1 MNIKNNAEGEIAMI
15 QLYTNIKERRKALKM
30 SQDELAKKTG
40 YTDRS
45 SIAKIEKGEVD
56 LSQSKII
63 QFAKALDISPGD
75 LMGWDG
81 VADSSIVINV
91 YGRVAAGIP
100 IDMSDDVQGTVEI
113 TPAMARKGEYFALQI
128 SGDSMEPRIFDGDLV
143 IVRRTPDVES
153 GAIAIV
159 TINGEDA
166 TCKRLIKYADRIQ
179 LVSINPKYP
188 PMDFSAKEVEELPIR
203 VIGQCEEVRGSLKY

>member
-1 MNIKNNAEGEIAMI
+1 MEVKDIIKNRRLELNLTMKEVANKVGVSEGTVSRWESGEIANM
-15 QLYTNIKERRKALKM
+15 RRDKIV
-30 SQDELAKKTG
+30 SLANT
-40 YTDRS
+40 
-45 SIAKIEKGEVD
+45 
-56 LSQSKII
+56 LN
-63 QFAKALDISPGD
+63 ISPSII
-75 LMGWDG
+75 MGWNTTDKT
-81 VADSSIVINV
+81 DSPPSTVINV
-91 YGRVAAGIP
+91 YGRVAAGTP

-159 TINGEDA
+159 TINGKDA

-179 LVSINPKYP
+179 LLSINPKYP
-188 PMDFSAKEVEELPIR
+188 PMDFSAKGVEELPIR